1 MSRIKGVTVTPDR
14 LPALLT
20 DEEFAGMMRDFD
32 TAGHWMREQVALK
45 RVTPSAGAQ
54 KQPSAG
60 ASQMA
65 ADTRLAVD
73 HNHSSTQP
81 HAEREA

>member
-1 MSRIKGVTVTPDR
+1 MTPDR

-32 TAGHWMREQVALK
+32 TEDHWMREQVALK
-45 RVTPSAGAQ
+45 RATPSAAAQ
-54 KQPSAG
+54 KQYSAG
-60 ASQMA
+60 APQMA
-65 ADTRLAVD
+65 ADARPAID

-81 HAEREA
+81 YAQREA

>member
-1 MSRIKGVTVTPDR
+1 MTPDR
-14 LPALLT
+14 LPAFLT

-32 TAGHWMREQVALK
+32 TAGHWMREQLALK
-45 RVTPSAGAQ
+45 RATPSAAAQ

-60 ASQMA
+60 ESQMA
-65 ADTRLAVD
+65 ADARPAID

-81 HAEREA
+81 HARRVA